1 MANKYQF
8 ADDFEELCKKYGY
21 TGTAVVKET
30 PDSDDFFAWSVQ
42 EDDDSLNENL
52 DLQMTTIKSGIEGV
66 YSCFGNEEFEL
77 ATKTIADLVCD
88 CGRKR
93 YGFVQWILGL
103 KQYVQTEEGKK
114 YLNELL
120 KEAKY

>member
-1 MANKYQF
+1 MANKFQF

-30 PDSDDFFAWSVQ
+30 PDSDDFFAWFSSFSNKA
-42 EDDDSLNENL
+42 DAP
-52 DLQMTTIKSGIEGV
+52 TIKSGIEGV
-66 YSCFGNEEFEL
+66 YSCFGNEDFEL

-93 YGFVQWILGL
+93 YGFVQWVLGL
-103 KQYVQTEEGKK
+103 KKYVQTEEGKK
-114 YLNELL
+114 DLKELL
-120 KEAKY
+120 KGAK